1 MWESQSWGKGEK
13 DIIIRIKRSQ
23 LMMNLFVWR
32 LERDQSETRSSVQ
45 GIRRNAESFFLE
57 RIRCGTSPRS

>member
-1 MWESQSWGKGEK
+1 MWESQSWRKGEK
-13 DIIIRIKRSQ
+13 DIVVRIKRSQ
-23 LMMNLFVWR
+23 LMMDLFVRR

-57 RIRCGTSPRS
+57 RIRRSTSPRS